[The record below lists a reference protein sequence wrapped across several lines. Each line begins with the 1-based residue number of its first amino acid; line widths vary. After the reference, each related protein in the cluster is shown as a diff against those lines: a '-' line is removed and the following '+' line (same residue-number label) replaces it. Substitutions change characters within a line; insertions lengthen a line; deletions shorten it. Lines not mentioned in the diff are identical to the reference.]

1 MKKHLFSALLFC
13 AFTLAFVAGCQQD
26 ADLPYKAESLNL
38 PATPFNY
45 AKPEVPGHF
54 TGVLSKFDIDDNGA
68 TLGRVLFYDKKLSLN
83 NKIACG
89 SCHLQQ
95 NAFADPA
102 VGSVGFEGKITPRNS
117 LAITNPSLEKTFFWD
132 LRESDL
138 NDMVLKPIKNH
149 IEMGMEDLDKLSVK
163 LAGAE
168 YYPALFE
175 KAFGSPEITDERV
188 ASALAQFLRS
198 MVTCNAKIDQGNPQA
213 VLSSLEKQGME
224 LYFGKALCSS
234 CHGGRNLND
243 AFQMLNDTF
252 PPFYNDG
259 RRIANIGLDMSY
271 ADPGL
276 GANEPNSDG
285 VFKVPS
291 LRNVA
296 LTAPY
301 MHDGR
306 FKTLEEVV
314 EHYNGNIQKHP
325 NLDQRLRDW
334 EGNPWRLQLTEN
346 EKAALVA
353 FLHSFTDAQFTSD
366 ERFSDPFAK

>member
-1 MKKHLFSALLFC
+1 MKKHLLSALLLG
-13 AFTLAFVAGCQQD
+13 AFTLAFFVGCQKD
-26 ADLPYKAESLNL
+26 ADLPYKAETLNL
-38 PATPFNY
+38 PASPLNY

-54 TGVLSKFDIDDNGA
+54 TGVLSKFEVTDNGA

-89 SCHLQQ
+89 SCHLQEK
-95 NAFADPA
+95 AFADPA
-102 VGSVGFEGKITPRNS
+102 AGSVGFEGKITPRNS
-117 LAITNPSLEKTFFWD
+117 LAITNPALEKTFFWD

-138 NDMVLKPIKNH
+138 TDMVLKPIKNH

-163 LAGAE
+163 LAGAK

-175 KAFGSPEITDERV
+175 KAFGSTEITDERI
-188 ASALAQFLRS
+188 ASALTQFLRS
-198 MVTCNAKIDQGNPQA
+198 MVTCNAKIDKGQPEV
-213 VLSSLEKQGME
+213 VLSAQEKEGMN
-224 LYFGKALCSS
+224 LFFGKALCSS

-252 PPFYNDG
+252 PPFYGDG
-259 RRIANIGLDMSY
+259 RRIANIGLDMNY
-271 ADPGL
+271 TDPGL
-276 GANEPNSDG
+276 GGREANQEG

-334 EGNPWRLQLTEN
+334 EGNPWRLNLTTG